1 MNFEKNRN
9 RYLKTSH
16 QSNLTCEERTKE
28 DYKGEKI
35 MKKIILVVT
44 TVMMMAFL
52 LAGCNVL
59 RTDDKHASVCFN
71 HS

>member
-28 DYKGEKI
+28 DVYTMQELNGLVYYVRTCCDRKDVLNLIEALNIEVMKI
-35 MKKIILVVT
+35 E
-44 TVMMMAFL
+44 
-52 LAGCNVL
+52 
-59 RTDDKHASVCFN
+59 R
-71 HS
+71 